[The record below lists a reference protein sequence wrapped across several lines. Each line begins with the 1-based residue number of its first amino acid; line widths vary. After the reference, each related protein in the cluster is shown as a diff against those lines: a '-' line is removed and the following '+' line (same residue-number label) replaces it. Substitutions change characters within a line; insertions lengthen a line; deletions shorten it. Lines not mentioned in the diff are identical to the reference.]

1 MTSKDLD
8 DDVVDENVDEPA
20 ADDGLDHTEQS
31 FVSHL
36 KELRSRIMAALLC
49 VLIIVLALM
58 PFANTLYLWLAEPL
72 LVHMSETGATMIATE
87 VASPFLA
94 PFKLSVFVAVFISAP
109 YIFYQIWSFV
119 APGLYRNERDLA
131 LPLLISSTLL
141 FYAGIAFAYFVVFPL
156 MFGFFTTIAPKGVTV
171 MTDISRY
178 LDFVLKLFFA
188 FGAAFE
194 VPVATY
200 LAVRTGATTVESL
213 SAKRPFIIVGA
224 FVVGMLLT
232 PPDVISQTLLAL
244 PVWLLFEIGLLL
256 CRFSKHKQEQEEAE
270 QALTSSTEE

>member
-1 MTSKDLD
+1 MADNDKDNDTEVL
-8 DDVVDENVDEPA
+8 EEQ
-20 ADDGLDHTEQS
+20 DDGLDQSEQS

-58 PFANTLYLWLAEPL
+58 PFANTLYLWLADPL

-119 APGLYRNERDLA
+119 APGLYRNERELA
-131 LPLLISSTLL
+131 LPLLVSSTLL

-244 PVWLLFEIGLLL
+244 PVWLLFEIGLIM
-256 CRFSKHKQEQEEAE
+256 CRFIDKGEGEESAE
-270 QALTSSTEE
+270 HALAKPDGD